1 MVTRDT
7 KNDKIYRCDDKCT
20 MFKGFSLCSHVIAAA
35 EDNGDLKSFL
45 DSVADSCTPNLS
57 AIANDGMPSG
67 TGRKGGVPKRKRSKA
82 QHVQSRSMRQC
93 LQQTVATT
101 KQSNSLS
108 SSSQLQ
114 TSNSRASKLTG
125 YSLPCTIL
133 SSQPTSSRGLNSQPL
148 DPTPKAAQLLFYNS
162 SITSSRVEFTS
173 LFTTL

>member
-67 TGRKGGVPKRKRSKA
+67 TVGREVYQRERGVKPNMFN
-82 QHVQSRSMRQC
+82 HDQC
-93 LQQTVATT
+93 VSAY
-101 KQSNSLS
+101 N
-108 SSSQLQ
+108 
-114 TSNSRASKLTG
+114 KL
-125 YSLPCTIL
+125 
-133 SSQPTSSRGLNSQPL
+133 
-148 DPTPKAAQLLFYNS
+148 
-162 SITSSRVEFTS
+162 
-173 LFTTL
+173 